1 MGRRSAGEGW
11 LIGSGPVS
19 VSGVGGLALQL
30 LRALYRW
37 MRERVPEADIARTSA
52 ISLASC
58 RLVGRLIF
66 G

>member
-1 MGRRSAGEGW
+1 M
-11 LIGSGPVS
+11 IGSGPVS